1 MLSLLNI
8 DYSSMI
14 STLPLDS
21 GSSDSLSNF
30 INNGLVGLV
39 TEADTTYKIAGSV
52 IALILALI
60 GCFFGYKLSRLFM
73 GITGFIAG
81 AIIGQIVA
89 SQILHV
95 EGFASVLCIILC
107 GAFIASLAFWIYRIG
122 IFILCFAL
130 AFSAAGTLFPFE
142 GDVQFFANVITGLI
156 VGVLAVKYMRP
167 VIILTSAIVCGTSA
181 AGLLPGVTEYMG
193 ITTLSS
199 LNSSAALTLALCVLG
214 IAVQFLTTKEPVKK
228 TQNLFLRNLR
238 KFSKNYDFSEQ
249 PMHKT
254 LLFFPKNNFSC
265 FQRLLHI
272 NNSLIRRTAEF
283 KTNIL
288 FFHNE
293 RTIYKII
300 NLF

>member
-95 EGFASVLCIILC
+95 EGFASVLCIIQPAEIVKQEC
-107 GAFIASLAFWIYRIG
+107 V
-122 IFILCFAL
+122 C
-130 AFSAAGTLFPFE
+130 
-142 GDVQFFANVITGLI
+142 VI
-156 VGVLAVKYMRP
+156 
-167 VIILTSAIVCGTSA
+167 
-181 AGLLPGVTEYMG
+181 
-193 ITTLSS
+193 
-199 LNSSAALTLALCVLG
+199 
-214 IAVQFLTTKEPVKK
+214 
-228 TQNLFLRNLR
+228 
-238 KFSKNYDFSEQ
+238 
-249 PMHKT
+249 
-254 LLFFPKNNFSC
+254 
-265 FQRLLHI
+265 
-272 NNSLIRRTAEF
+272 
-283 KTNIL
+283 
-288 FFHNE
+288 
-293 RTIYKII
+293 IYKIKAVFLCKI
-300 NLF
+300 NSTVMLLRSPARA

>member
-167 VIILTSAIVCGTSA
+167 VVCGTSA

-228 TQNLFLRNLR
+228 TVPR
-238 KFSKNYDFSEQ
+238 
-249 PMHKT
+249 HK
-254 LLFFPKNNFSC
+254 
-265 FQRLLHI
+265 HG
-272 NNSLIRRTAEF
+272 
-283 KTNIL
+283 
-288 FFHNE
+288 
-293 RTIYKII
+293 
-300 NLF
+300 

>member
-21 GSSDSLSNF
+21 GSRDSLSNF
-30 INNGLVGLV
+30 INNGLIGLV

-107 GAFIASLAFWIYRIG
+107 GAVIASLAFWIYRIG

-228 TQNLFLRNLR
+228 TVPR
-238 KFSKNYDFSEQ
+238 
-249 PMHKT
+249 HK
-254 LLFFPKNNFSC
+254 
-265 FQRLLHI
+265 HG
-272 NNSLIRRTAEF
+272 
-283 KTNIL
+283 
-288 FFHNE
+288 
-293 RTIYKII
+293 
-300 NLF
+300 

>member
-1 MLSLLNI
+1 MLSLPNI

-21 GSSDSLSNF
+21 GNSDSLSNF

-73 GITGFIAG
+73 GISGFIAG

-142 GDVQFFANVITGLI
+142 GDNWSYRWSSRCQIYASSHYTYFRNRMWNFRCRATSGSYGIYGNYDTFFTELQCSADTG
-156 VGVLAVKYMRP
+156 
-167 VIILTSAIVCGTSA
+167 IVCSRD
-181 AGLLPGVTEYMG
+181 
-193 ITTLSS
+193 
-199 LNSSAALTLALCVLG
+199 C
-214 IAVQFLTTKEPVKK
+214 
-228 TQNLFLRNLR
+228 
-238 KFSKNYDFSEQ
+238 
-249 PMHKT
+249 
-254 LLFFPKNNFSC
+254 
-265 FQRLLHI
+265 
-272 NNSLIRRTAEF
+272 RTVSYY
-283 KTNIL
+283 
-288 FFHNE
+288 E
-293 RTIYKII
+293 RTGEE
-300 NLF
+300 NCSQT

>member
-1 MLSLLNI
+1 MLSLPNI

-21 GSSDSLSNF
+21 GNSDSLSNF

-73 GITGFIAG
+73 GISGFIAG

-228 TQNLFLRNLR
+228 TV
-238 KFSKNYDFSEQ
+238 
-249 PMHKT
+249 
-254 LLFFPKNNFSC
+254 PKNKKLSYIC
-265 FQRLLHI
+265 DSI
-272 NNSLIRRTAEF
+272 TVG
-283 KTNIL
+283 
-288 FFHNE
+288 
-293 RTIYKII
+293 
-300 NLF
+300 

>member
-89 SQILHV
+89 SQILYHTLRSIHCLSRLLDLSYWN
-95 EGFASVLCIILC
+95 FYSLLCI
-107 GAFIASLAFWIYRIG
+107 SL
-122 IFILCFAL
+122 
-130 AFSAAGTLFPFE
+130 
-142 GDVQFFANVITGLI
+142 
-156 VGVLAVKYMRP
+156 
-167 VIILTSAIVCGTSA
+167 
-181 AGLLPGVTEYMG
+181 
-193 ITTLSS
+193 
-199 LNSSAALTLALCVLG
+199 
-214 IAVQFLTTKEPVKK
+214 
-228 TQNLFLRNLR
+228 
-238 KFSKNYDFSEQ
+238 
-249 PMHKT
+249 
-254 LLFFPKNNFSC
+254 
-265 FQRLLHI
+265 
-272 NNSLIRRTAEF
+272 
-283 KTNIL
+283 
-288 FFHNE
+288 
-293 RTIYKII
+293 
-300 NLF
+300 

>member
-30 INNGLVGLV
+30 INNGLIGLV

-107 GAFIASLAFWIYRIG
+107 GAVIASLAFWIYRIG

-130 AFSAAGTLFPFE
+130 EIGRA
-142 GDVQFFANVITGLI
+142 
-156 VGVLAVKYMRP
+156 
-167 VIILTSAIVCGTSA
+167 
-181 AGLLPGVTEYMG
+181 
-193 ITTLSS
+193 
-199 LNSSAALTLALCVLG
+199 
-214 IAVQFLTTKEPVKK
+214 
-228 TQNLFLRNLR
+228 
-238 KFSKNYDFSEQ
+238 
-249 PMHKT
+249 
-254 LLFFPKNNFSC
+254 SC
-265 FQRLLHI
+265 R
-272 NNSLIRRTAEF
+272 
-283 KTNIL
+283 
-288 FFHNE
+288 E
-293 RTIYKII
+293 RV
-300 NLF
+300 

>member
-30 INNGLVGLV
+30 INNGLIGLV

-107 GAFIASLAFWIYRIG
+107 GAVIASLAFWIYRIG

-142 GDVQFFANVITGLI
+142 YFPAFLQPLIIASPIFVTCYGPARLFVNFTWETCASVLIAQIIYVI
-156 VGVLAVKYMRP
+156 
-167 VIILTSAIVCGTSA
+167 AIY
-181 AGLLPGVTEYMG
+181 LL
-193 ITTLSS
+193 
-199 LNSSAALTLALCVLG
+199 C
-214 IAVQFLTTKEPVKK
+214 
-228 TQNLFLRNLR
+228 
-238 KFSKNYDFSEQ
+238 
-249 PMHKT
+249 
-254 LLFFPKNNFSC
+254 
-265 FQRLLHI
+265 
-272 NNSLIRRTAEF
+272 SLIYRKGVKR
-283 KTNIL
+283 
-288 FFHNE
+288 
-293 RTIYKII
+293 I
-300 NLF
+300 NVNGG

>member
-30 INNGLVGLV
+30 INNGLIGLV

-95 EGFASVLCIILC
+95 EGFATETDTSKYEQQVTALQ
-107 GAFIASLAFWIYRIG
+107 GIATPSDLTDTWVEQ
-122 IFILCFAL
+122 
-130 AFSAAGTLFPFE
+130 PFE
-142 GDVQFFANVITGLI
+142 QATPSDVSAQDTEGADTLPADDAEAKPVVI
-156 VGVLAVKYMRP
+156 
-167 VIILTSAIVCGTSA
+167 
-181 AGLLPGVTEYMG
+181 
-193 ITTLSS
+193 
-199 LNSSAALTLALCVLG
+199 
-214 IAVQFLTTKEPVKK
+214 
-228 TQNLFLRNLR
+228 
-238 KFSKNYDFSEQ
+238 D
-249 PMHKT
+249 
-254 LLFFPKNNFSC
+254 
-265 FQRLLHI
+265 
-272 NNSLIRRTAEF
+272 
-283 KTNIL
+283 
-288 FFHNE
+288 
-293 RTIYKII
+293 
-300 NLF
+300 